1 MNSCTLCHLEGLVM
15 GATHTGCTLCIAP
28 LSTLYIY
35 YILESNLSSDQQW
48 PEAVLIVLKFYFS
61 AKTMGDV
68 KRKCWKYTMYFY
80 YSLMIRNRKTFH
92 SKGCCKDMVCILRL
106 LKCSWLWGKFQLW
119 VKWYMYTCKCR
130 YVIQNICIY
139 IITCYWFLK
148 LLEWKLSI

>member
-1 MNSCTLCHLEGLVM
+1 MIFDKCDQNKWQNSIVSFAEIHV
-15 GATHTGCTLCIAP
+15 
-28 LSTLYIY
+28 YIY

-130 YVIQNICIY
+130 HVKYMYLYNNMLLISKVIGMKIVN
-139 IITCYWFLK
+139 LVLRRK
-148 LLEWKLSI
+148 

>member
-1 MNSCTLCHLEGLVM
+1 MIIWILISYDIRHDQNKWQNGIVSFAEIHV
-15 GATHTGCTLCIAP
+15 
-28 LSTLYIY
+28 YIY

-119 VKWYMYTCKCR
+119 VKWYIYTCKCR
-130 YVIQNICIY
+130 HVKNICIY